1 MSTIIAPP
9 GSPQPPTG
17 PATVSYFGPLSEDA
31 YGALASMEGVYDL
44 PLVEAAGAPKA
55 GAAPSAW
62 PGYALTAGACVIAYA
77 LHYLPV
83 WPFQVGTGASVRRPI
98 SAAILAIL
106 VGLAIRNFLGLS
118 ASALSG
124 CKRVVR
130 GVIPAAII
138 LMGAELQ
145 LSAMTKVGLPV
156 VVVIAAGIGVAIGT
170 AFLLGRAMGL
180 SSHASLLVGA
190 GTAICGNSAIVA
202 VAPLIKA
209 KDEEVGWSVGT
220 INALGLLVMLAC
232 PVVGSSLHLTDDQYG
247 AWSGTTIHAVPQVV
261 AAGAAFSTKAAAI
274 ATLVKLVR
282 VAMLAPLVCVLAMLA
297 ARRVRGGTAGES
309 GAVTVHYARL
319 IPWFIWGFLAMS
331 VLSSLGLIPKLA
343 FPSDGVLGE
352 ARTLS
357 LLRVFKEAGSLLL
370 AAAMAAIGLELSV
383 AGMIHVGRR
392 VFLCGLGAS
401 ITLAVVSLIL
411 SRVLL

>member
-9 GSPQPPTG
+9 GSPQPRPG
-17 PATVSYFGPLSEDA
+17 SSTVSYFGPLSEDA

-44 PLVEAAGAPKA
+44 PLVEAAGTSRT

-83 WPFQVGTGASVRRPI
+83 WPFQVGTGAAARRPI

-118 ASALSG
+118 SAALSG
-124 CKRVVR
+124 CKKVVR

-145 LSAMTKVGLPV
+145 LSAMTKVGFPV
-156 VVVIAAGIGVAIGT
+156 LAVIAAGIGVAIG
-170 AFLLGRAMGL
+170 ASFLLGRVLGL

-232 PVVGSSLHLTDDQYG
+232 PVAGSALNLTDDQYG
-247 AWSGTTIHAVPQVV
+247 AWSGTAIHAVPQVV

-297 ARRVRGGTAGES
+297 ARRVRGGAGAS

-319 IPWFIWGFLAMS
+319 IPWFVWGFLAMS
-331 VLSSLGLIPKLA
+331 ALSSLGLIPKLA
-343 FPSDGVLGE
+343 FPSDGVLGD
-352 ARTLS
+352 AQTLS

-401 ITLAVVSLIL
+401 IALAVVSLVL

>member
-9 GSPQPPTG
+9 GSPQPRTG
-17 PATVSYFGPLSEDA
+17 PQTVSYFGPLSEDA

-44 PLVEAAGAPKA
+44 PLVEAAGAPKV

-156 VVVIAAGIGVAIGT
+156 LAVIAAGIGVAIG
-170 AFLLGRAMGL
+170 ASFLLGRALGL

-209 KDEEVGWSVGT
+209 KDEDVGWSVGT

-232 PVVGSSLHLTDDQYG
+232 PMVGFSLHLTDDQYG
-247 AWSGTTIHAVPQVV
+247 AWSGTAIHAVPQVV

-297 ARRVRGGTAGES
+297 ARRARGMAGES

-319 IPWFIWGFLAMS
+319 IPWFVWGFLAMS

-343 FPSDGVLGE
+343 FPSDGVLGD
-352 ARTLS
+352 AQTLS

-401 ITLAVVSLIL
+401 IALAVVSLVL